1 MTTPSRRF
9 EVVAARWILGATF
22 LYLGAVKALDPVGF
36 LKLAHQFEVLSTPP
50 AVNFVAAVLPWFEIF
65 CGALLILGVKPRAT
79 ATIQGVLLAGFTSLI
94 VLRALVLHQALG
106 TSFCAISFDCG
117 CGTGEVNVC
126 MKLVENTALLIL
138 TAVVGLIPSRTGCLI
153 PDDGPAARPS

>member
-1 MTTPSRRF
+1 MTTHSRRL

-65 CGALLILGVKPRAT
+65 CGVLLILGVKPRAT
-79 ATIQGVLLAGFTSLI
+79 ATLQGILLAGFTTLV
-94 VLRALVLHQALG
+94 VLRALALHQAFG

-126 MKLVENTALLIL
+126 MKLVENTALMIL
-138 TAVVGLIPSRTGCLI
+138 TAVVALIPSGTWCLTSEDE
-153 PDDGPAARPS
+153 PVRRS